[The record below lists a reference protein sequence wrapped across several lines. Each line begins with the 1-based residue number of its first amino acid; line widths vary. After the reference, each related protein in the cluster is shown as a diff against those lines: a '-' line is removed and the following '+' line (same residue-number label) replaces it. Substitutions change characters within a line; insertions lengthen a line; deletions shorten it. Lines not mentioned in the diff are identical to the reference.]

1 MSLLSTPGP
10 MWSTPLFQ
18 VFLCEAVK
26 SRHGKGI
33 SILKGSRGFN
43 HVKAGGGGAAAVAA
57 AAAGAVATAAAE
69 AAVTP
74 RH

>member
-10 MWSTPLFQ
+10 MWSTSLFQ

-43 HVKAGGGGAAAVAA
+43 HVKAGGGAAA

>member
-10 MWSTPLFQ
+10 MWSTSLFQ

-43 HVKAGGGGAAAVAA
+43 HVKAGGGAVAV